1 MTIRLTAL
9 LPCKNEERNIAACI
23 AGAQLVADEVLVAD
37 SGSSDQTLQIVEQL
51 GNCRV
56 IEREFISYSSFKNW
70 AIPQAKHEWVLII
83 DADERLT
90 PELAAE
96 IREQL
101 ASVPDDVDGFWIYR
115 QNFVMGHAVNYC
127 GWQRD
132 KVFRLIRRDK
142 CRYRDCRVHEEID
155 VKPERARKLKNRLQ
169 HYTYWSYDQFLAKQL
184 HYTKLG
190 ALDRWERGR
199 RASFARTLFAPFL
212 RFVQLYLLRGGI
224 RDGWLGLQICF
235 IQAFLVTF
243 LKEARLWEMQYALKQ
258 PAEETAPSKKQ
269 KRAA

>member
-1 MTIRLTAL
+1 M
-9 LPCKNEERNIAACI
+9 
-23 AGAQLVADEVLVAD
+23 AD
-37 SGSSDQTLQIVEQL
+37 SGSSDRTLEIVAEA
-51 GNCRV
+51 GDCRV

-70 AIPQAKHEWVLII
+70 AIPQATHDWVLII
-83 DADERLT
+83 DADERVT

-101 ASVPDDVDGFWIYR
+101 ASAPDDVEGFWIYR

-132 KVFRLIRRDK
+132 KVFRLIRRDR

-155 VKPERARKLKNRLQ
+155 VKPGAARKLKNRL
-169 HYTYWSYDQFLAKQL
+169 L

-190 ALDRWERGR
+190 ALDRWEAGR

-212 RFVQLYLLRGGI
+212 RFAQLYLLRGGI

-243 LKEARLWEMQYALKQ
+243 LKEARLWEMEYGLKQ
-258 PAEETAPSKKQ
+258 PVEWQGKKVAG
-269 KRAA
+269 KRG